1 MKISQVIQKLQEL
14 LEEAGDKEVTVY
26 CSDENGANY
35 HATPEF
41 WYDGESTV
49 VVREHWTG
57 E

>member
-14 LEEAGDKEVTVY
+14 LEEVGDKEVTVY